1 MKIPALGILATCFV
15 AFSPCILAQ
24 DKPGAFEITM
34 RTSRIRGTVL
44 YRADELLGDK
54 GLRKRCVIGYYSK
67 PYRDPDRK
75 IVPILTL
82 PPIEND
88 DYEANMLD
96 DTLVVTTTKTGKVVL
111 ELNIQNLVPA
121 LLGK

>member
-24 DKPGAFEITM
+24 DKPRAFEIRM
-34 RTSRIRGTVL
+34 RISRIGGTVL
-44 YRADELLGDK
+44 YRANDLLGK
-54 GLRKRCVIGYYSK
+54 NGLRKRCIIGYYSK

-75 IVPILTL
+75 LVPIITL

-96 DTLVVTTTKTGKVVL
+96 DSLVVTTTKAGKIVL